1 MSKYNNLYHW
11 VDKNKCMHRKDGKI
25 LVPTSSGYI
34 ALNKDQYELLEEFD
48 NNPCSIEKIIESYPL
63 EYKNRVSTFVDLL
76 IKKNILIE
84 SNKKY
89 KLSFLGYI
97 KKLIFFPLPYKGL
110 NKIVG
115 IISKYV
121 NIKIITFIGIII
133 NIIGLIT
140 LLPLVNLTG
149 FTIESV
155 PRNILTFLIGFLA
168 GIFHEFWLAI
178 YLHKN
183 NMKVKKWYLRIIWGV
198 IITLAINWSEM
209 LLESRKKRI
218 TMFLFVIN
226 MTICTASI
234 ESILGLVFWYLDFHT
249 LAEYLCMFAIGTLIF
264 FGISLWPFLFK
275 GDGYYI
281 FQEITNVY
289 KIRQR
294 FIQQIAFFYRKDQK
308 HIWTSYKRN
317 EKIALISWGTIFIL
331 SIVTINYFIYLG
343 IRIII

>member
-1 MSKYNNLYHW
+1 MSKYNDLYHW
-11 VDKNKCMHRKDGKI
+11 VDKDKCMHRKDGKI
-25 LVPTSSGYI
+25 LVPTSSGFL
-34 ALNKDQYELLEEFD
+34 ALNKDQFELLELFD
-48 NNPCSIEKIIESYPL
+48 NNPRSIERIIESYPL
-63 EYKNRVSTFVDLL
+63 EYKNSVSSFVDLL

-89 KLSFLGYI
+89 KLSFFGYV
-97 KKLIFFPLPYKGL
+97 KKLIFFPLPYKML
-110 NKIVG
+110 NYIVG
-115 IISKYV
+115 IISDYI
-121 NIKIITFIGIII
+121 NIKIISVIGLII
-133 NIIGLIT
+133 NIAGLIT
-140 LLPLVNLTG
+140 LLPLVTLTG

-155 PRNILTFLIGFLA
+155 PRNILTLLIGFLA
-168 GIFHEFWLAI
+168 GIFHELWLAI

-183 NMKVKKWYLRIIWGV
+183 NMRVKKWYLRIIWGV
-198 IITLAINWSEM
+198 IVTLAINWSEM

-218 TMFLFVIN
+218 NMFLFVIN

-234 ESILGLVFWYLDFHT
+234 ESILGLVFWYFDFHI
-249 LAEYLCMFAIGTLIF
+249 LAEYLCMFAMGTLIF

-289 KIRQR
+289 KIRPK

-308 HIWTSYKRN
+308 NTWNSFKRK
-317 EKIALISWGTIFIL
+317 EKIVLISWGTIFIL
-331 SIVTINYFIYLG
+331 SILTVDYLIYLG